1 MDTILTITGC
11 LLVGAIVSLIIFAI
25 ISSRNYK
32 KDFNKSWI
40 ISTII
45 IGILLFGL
53 NLLYN
58 SKISEIESSKSE
70 FEELKEENL
79 KIKEEKDD
87 LLSQLNE
94 LQDEYDNSKKL
105 NDLLSEQL
113 ESYGIEPYDL

>member
-58 SKISEIESSKSE
+58 SKISEIESSESE

>member
-58 SKISEIESSKSE
+58 SKISEIESSESE
-70 FEELKEENL
+70 FEEVKEENL